1 MAQTMLITGATGA
14 QGGAVIKGLLAGSPV
29 IIHALVRDPT
39 STASQRLSQTSNI
52 KLFKGD
58 FDDIAAIK
66 AAAMLCTSAF
76 LNVTPVFTD
85 PAGEARHARNLI
97 EACASIS
104 TLKRIVF
111 SSSGG
116 MQRKD
121 DDPVW
126 SEYIPNN
133 PDQWMAYYMKSKKA
147 CEEAVMG
154 TSEDDFTNGWTI
166 IRGGTFLTNFL
177 TPAAKFMYPELETKQ
192 IITTALKPEYRMSV
206 LDPNDIGGLA
216 AEMLSCGATEW
227 NEKWKGKATPL
238 AKEELTMSDTTE
250 KMNVV
255 LRKAGSKKE
264 IKLVQLSD
272 REAKQRAA
280 QGDMVVGS
288 QTFQNEY
295 MATFDLGEIARAGVD
310 LGGMAGADAFFER
323 EKERL
328 LESVGGM

>member
-1 MAQTMLITGATGA
+1 MAHTILVTGATGA
-14 QGGAVIKGLLAGSPV
+14 QGSAVVKALLAGSSV
-29 IIHALVRDPT
+29 TVHALVRDPT
-39 STASQRLSQTSNI
+39 SAASQKLSQIPNT

-66 AAAMLCTSAF
+66 AAATSCTSAF

-85 PAGEARHARNLI
+85 PTGEARHARNLI
-97 EACASIS
+97 EACASIP

-147 CEEAVMG
+147 CEEAVIG
-154 TSEDDFTNGWTI
+154 TSQSDFADGWTV
-166 IRGGTFLTNFL
+166 IRGGSFLTNFL
-177 TPAAKFMYPELETKQ
+177 TPGAKFMYPELETKQ
-192 IITTALKPEYRMSV
+192 VITTALKPEYRTSV
-206 LDPNDIGGLA
+206 LDPGDIGGLA
-216 AEMLSCGATEW
+216 AEMLTCGATEW
-227 NEKWKGKATPL
+227 NEKWKGEAIPL
-238 AKEELTMSDTTE
+238 AKEELTMGETVE

-264 IKLVQLSD
+264 IKVVLLGD
-272 REAKQRAA
+272 EEAKQRAA

-288 QTFQNEY
+288 QIFQNEY
-295 MATFDLGEIARAGVD
+295 MATFDREEIARSGVNV
-310 LGGMAGADAFFER
+310 GGMVSADAFFER
-323 EKERL
+323 EKERV